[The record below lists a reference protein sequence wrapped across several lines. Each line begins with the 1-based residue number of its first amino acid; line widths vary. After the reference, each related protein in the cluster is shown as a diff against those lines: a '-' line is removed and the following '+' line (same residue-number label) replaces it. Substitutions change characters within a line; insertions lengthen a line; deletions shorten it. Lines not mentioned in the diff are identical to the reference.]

1 MSSLLSRYAESVF
14 WMARYF
20 ERAESLAR
28 VLETQTSFQR
38 GCGENS
44 WAWIVALYSDEKAFA
59 NAFGEEAERGQRDP
73 LLYGPCGQSG
83 VDPDQRSGRPARTRA
98 RSGRCWRS
106 TCGIELN
113 DFYNRLCA
121 FGPSDFSEVR
131 LSRTCDAIK
140 RGCYAQLGVAESTLL
155 PRRDLAL
162 LPARPIPRTGRP
174 DQPAARRAL
183 RAASR
188 RGLARDEG
196 RYDFTFWTILL
207 RAASAYHS
215 YRRIFPRHIDP
226 EEVARFLLFDARMPR
241 SLAFCLLEIQA
252 MIDLLRR
259 NFGLRNAAAP
269 AEKIEAMI
277 VGLDAARRDQRL
289 LDSLHNFNDWIQLSL
304 IQLTGELEQAFFGQ
318 IGEASAAAAREPVA
332 IAIANH
338 GRELALRPCRRIP
351 PWMQTKAVRSVIRRE
366 GGIFAP
372 WNKILASVPPHCG
385 WLKLGQSPLTLSLSP
400 WERGRCCMLQAL
412 IQASL
417 LPGGEGQD
425 EGSVVRTE
433 HPQLYVSAYARR
445 RGRRCGRIVP
455 WSVTAG

>member
-1 MSSLLSRYAESVF
+1 MSSLLSRHAESFF

-59 NAFGEEAERGQRDP
+59 DAFGEEASADNVIRFYMAHADNPGSI
-73 LLYGPCGQSG
+73 QSAI
-83 VDPDQRSGRPARTRA
+83 RAARENARALRPMLAIDMWF
-98 RSGRCWRS
+98 G
-106 TCGIELN
+106 LN

-140 RGCYAQLGVAESTLL
+140 RGCYAQLGAAESTFYRDETWPFFRLGQFLERADQTSRLL
-155 PRRDLAL
+155 DVRFAQLQ
-162 LPARPIPRTGRP
+162 T
-174 DQPAARRAL
+174 
-183 RAASR
+183 
-188 RGLARDEG
+188 GLASDEG

-277 VGLDAARRDQRL
+277 VGLDAARRDERL

-304 IQLTGELEQAFFGQ
+304 IELTGELEQAFFGQ
-318 IGEASAAAAREPVA
+318 IGEASAAAPVAREPVA

-338 GRELALRPCRRIP
+338 GRELALRPCRQMHPTGRKLRKRGGASNWRISLTRP
-351 PWMQTKAVRSVIRRE
+351 LSPGRGNADARSVREFWKLVRWRSCLPASWSRHSSARSARQARPRRASE
-366 GGIFAP
+366 PVAIAIANHGR
-372 WNKILASVPPHCG
+372 KLALRPCREMPRM
-385 WLKLGQSPLTLSLSP
+385 QP
-400 WERGRCCMLQAL
+400 
-412 IQASL
+412 
-417 LPGGEGQD
+417 
-425 EGSVVRTE
+425 
-433 HPQLYVSAYARR
+433 
-445 RGRRCGRIVP
+445 
-455 WSVTAG
+455 